1 MSDGAARIAWART
14 RMPVLAAIAASALE
28 PLAGRRIAISLPL
41 DPTTAVLALT
51 LRDAGATVAVHSQ
64 PAETDP
70 AVAAAL
76 AQERIRVFA
85 RTDADDAAARDA
97 LLDALLDTRPQLL
110 VDDGAHLIRRAHQAR
125 RDVLATLEGAAEQTT
140 SGIRPLRAMD
150 ADGELAIPVIAVDDA
165 RTKRIADNGHGTGQ
179 SCVAA
184 ILDVSGIMLA
194 GKRIA
199 VAGYGPVG
207 RGVARHAA
215 ALGAN
220 VTVSELDPHRAL
232 EALLDGHAVAPLRE
246 AARCAE
252 LLISAT
258 GVAGTVGLAVL
269 RALPDGAL
277 VAVAGGVAQEVA
289 TDALRAAAD
298 GLPMSFAPQ
307 LDAYSLAG
315 RRLLLIADG
324 ECVNVAAAEGN
335 PIETMDCSLA
345 LQALALGHLA
355 GDGAALPAGLH
366 ALPPRLDAH
375 VARLR
380 LAAAGARLETP

>member
-1 MSDGAARIAWART
+1 MSDGAARIAWARA
-14 RMPVLAAIAASALE
+14 RMPVLAAVAASALE

-51 LRDAGATVAVHSQ
+51 LRDAGATVAVHAP
-64 PAETDP
+64 PAETDA
-70 AVAAAL
+70 AVATAL
-76 AQERIRVFA
+76 AEQEVTVFA
-85 RTDADDAAARDA
+85 RTDADDRAARDG

-110 VDDGAHLIRRAHQAR
+110 VDDGAHAIRRAHQAR
-125 RDVLATLEGAAEQTT
+125 RDVLATLEGAAEETT
-140 SGIRPLRAMD
+140 SGVRPLRAMD

-165 RTKRIADNGHGTGQ
+165 RTKQIADNGHGTGQ
-179 SCVAA
+179 SCIAA

-194 GKRIA
+194 GKRVV

-215 ALGAN
+215 ALGAH

-232 EALLDGHAVAPLRE
+232 EALLDGCAVAPLRE
-246 AARCAE
+246 SARRAE

-258 GVAGTVGLAVL
+258 GVTGTVGLDVL
-269 RALPDGAL
+269 RLLPDGAL

-289 TDALRAAAD
+289 TDALRAAA
-298 GLPMSFAPQ
+298 GTPAPLAPQ
-307 LDAYSLAG
+307 LDAYALDG
-315 RRLLLIADG
+315 RRLLLLADG
-324 ECVNVAAAEGN
+324 ECVNIAAAEGN

-355 GDGAALPAGLH
+355 GDGAALPPGLH

-380 LAAAGARLETP
+380 LAAAGARLERP

>member
-14 RMPVLAAIAASALE
+14 RMPVLAEVARSALE
-28 PLAGRRIAISLPL
+28 PLAGRRVAISLPL

-51 LRDAGATVAVHSQ
+51 LRDAGATVAVHAP
-64 PAETDP
+64 PAETD
-70 AVAAAL
+70 ASVASAL
-76 AQERIRVFA
+76 AEERVPVFA
-85 RTDADDAAARDA
+85 RTDADDRAARDA

-110 VDDGAHLIRRAHQAR
+110 VDDGAHAIRRAHQAR
-125 RDVLATLEGAAEQTT
+125 RDVLATLDGAAEETT

-184 ILDVSGIMLA
+184 IVDVSGLLLA
-194 GKRIA
+194 GKRVA
-199 VAGYGPVG
+199 LAGYGPVG

-215 ALGAN
+215 ALGAH

-232 EALLDGHAVAPLRE
+232 EALLDGCAVAPLRE

-258 GVAGTVGLAVL
+258 GVAGTVGLDVL

-298 GLPMSFAPQ
+298 GPPLPLAPQ
-307 LDAYSLAG
+307 LDAYRLAG

-345 LQALALGHLA
+345 LQALALAHLA
-355 GDGAALPAGLH
+355 GDGATLPPGLH

-380 LAAAGARLETP
+380 LAAAGARLEAP

>member
-1 MSDGAARIAWART
+1 
-14 RMPVLAAIAASALE
+14 
-28 PLAGRRIAISLPL
+28 
-41 DPTTAVLALT
+41 VLALT
-51 LRDAGATVAVHSQ
+51 LRDAGATVAVHAP
-64 PAETDP
+64 PAETD
-70 AVAAAL
+70 ASVASAL
-76 AQERIRVFA
+76 AEERVPVFA
-85 RTDADDAAARDA
+85 RTDADDRAARDA

-110 VDDGAHLIRRAHQAR
+110 VDDGAHAIRRAHQAR
-125 RDVLATLEGAAEQTT
+125 RDVLATLDGAAEETT

-184 ILDVSGIMLA
+184 IVDVSGLLLA
-194 GKRIA
+194 GKRVA
-199 VAGYGPVG
+199 LAGYGPVG

-215 ALGAN
+215 ALGAH

-232 EALLDGHAVAPLRE
+232 EALLDGCAVAPLRE

-258 GVAGTVGLAVL
+258 GVAGTVGLDVL

-298 GLPMSFAPQ
+298 GPPLPLAPQ
-307 LDAYSLAG
+307 LDAYRLAG

-345 LQALALGHLA
+345 LQALALAHLA
-355 GDGAALPAGLH
+355 GDGATLPPGLH

-380 LAAAGARLETP
+380 LAAAGARLGAP